1 VTDKTVKPERKETI
15 RQKQVHLQVGRYLLE
30 QFSVPAFRSHVNVGL
45 VDRERVQF
53 YHANHSVILVSSAI
67 NFSARDT
74 DGTEKFIAI
83 MIAFSRLSLSD
94 NGILHD
100 IRGGTLFSGN
110 EELPSSNLVGRVGE
124 IQYGRKLVL
133 NNGSKTLALKYGNL
147 ISHEPSLVGRA
158 TAVLHAESEELS
170 NLVVKVSWPGSERVA
185 ENEFLQRARDVAN
198 SRAEYKWALNH
209 LPKIFFS
216 QEVVFG
222 PDSTPGKIASLLE
235 NAEFINGW
243 YDYERR
249 TLRIIVQ
256 ERLCPLKSLTDP
268 REVAQVLLDIACS
281 AYFRLFSGLLDM
293 HLPRFSSPLVVRGG
307 RNSASRPES
316 E

>member
-1 VTDKTVKPERKETI
+1 
-15 RQKQVHLQVGRYLLE
+15 
-30 QFSVPAFRSHVNVGL
+30 

-53 YHANHSVILVSSAI
+53 YHANHSAILVSSAI

-74 DGTEKFIAI
+74 GGAEKFIAI

-100 IRGGTLFSGN
+100 LQGTLFSGN
-110 EELPSSNLVGRVGE
+110 GELPSSNLVNQVQE
-124 IQYGRKLVL
+124 IQHGRKLVL

-170 NLVVKVSWPGSERVA
+170 NLVVKVSWPGSGRVA
-185 ENEFLQRARDVAN
+185 ENEFLQKASDVAN
-198 SRAEYKWALNH
+198 SSAKHKWALNH
-209 LPKIFFS
+209 LPKVLLS

-222 PDSTPGKIASLLE
+222 PDSTYGKVASRFE
-235 NAEFINGW
+235 NAEFTNGW
-243 YDYERR
+243 YEYEQR

-256 ERLCPLKSLTDP
+256 ERLYPLKSLTDP

-281 AYFRLFSGLLDM
+281 AYFSSFSGLFDM
-293 HLPRFSSPLVVRGG
+293 GLHRFSSPLVVRGG
-307 RNSASRPES
+307 RDSASRPES